1 MDIESV
7 RAILQQKIELL
18 KSKIETY
25 SQDKQLFEENY
36 PNMDEETLENSLFLK
51 QQFRD
56 HILRYDQLSS
66 EIYEGINSL
75 LTSSPQLSSQ
85 YRYSTKEDM
94 IESLSSNPSFK
105 TTVETLLADDSPS
118 VSFDEKQSLVNKIKD
133 LDKISKGLENIN
145 KSLKDIIADPNKSRK
160 KRNDAVKKRLDRET
174 NRVKMISSLSY
185 LKLLHYQNLE
195 KLLMMIVMIF

>member
-160 KRNDAVKKRLDRET
+160 KRNDAVKKD
-174 NRVKMISSLSY
+174 
-185 LKLLHYQNLE
+185 
-195 KLLMMIVMIF
+195 